1 MRPEGGAASG
11 ASGTEEVGQSAPRAK
26 LGARTGNLTKGA
38 PIMATT
44 SDVQNALL
52 EAILRAAPNA
62 NPLALLCL
70 AEALAWLQHP
80 DQGHAGTRAPA
91 G

>member
-1 MRPEGGAASG
+1 
-11 ASGTEEVGQSAPRAK
+11 
-26 LGARTGNLTKGA
+26 
-38 PIMATT
+38 MATT

-52 EAILRAAPNA
+52 EAILKSAPNA

-70 AEALAWLQHP
+70 AEALAWLQYP
-80 DQGHAGTRAPA
+80 NQAHAGGRVPA

>member
-1 MRPEGGAASG
+1 
-11 ASGTEEVGQSAPRAK
+11 
-26 LGARTGNLTKGA
+26 
-38 PIMATT
+38 MATT